1 MNKKKIFVIALAVC
15 LLAILSF
22 STLAWFSDADE
33 VTNKF
38 MVAHSLDEP
47 DKIFSV
53 ELFEKVDSNG
63 DCLPGYSDLGAVYKD
78 ILPGDNLY
86 KEPIIMNTGAYDQ
99 YIRVKVT
106 VTDAAA
112 WIALLEKY
120 EITDLSTIFKGYDD
134 SLWIRVD
141 APVVDEEQ
149 DTITYVFYLQKVLKS
164 TERVSLFTNL
174 VIPAQLTQNDLAAVA
189 GSFDLKIVAEA
200 VQTENMGD
208 NALEAFQ
215 TLEASGQ
222 EIDQI
227 KK

>member
-1 MNKKKIFVIALAVC
+1 MNKKKILAIALVVC

-38 MVAHSLDEP
+38 MVAYSLDEP

-53 ELFEKVDSNG
+53 ELFEKVDANG
-63 DCLPGYSDLGAVYKD
+63 DCLPGYSDFGAVYKD
-78 ILPGDNLY
+78 ILPGDDLY

-106 VTDAAA
+106 ATDAAA
-112 WIALLEKY
+112 WMAMLEKY
-120 EITDLSTIFKGYDD
+120 EITDLCAIFKGHDEE
-134 SLWIRVD
+134 LWHRVD
-141 APVVDEEQ
+141 APVVDQEK
-149 DTITYVFYLQKVLKS
+149 DTITYTFYLQKVLKS
-164 TERVSLFTNL
+164 TQRVSLFTSV
-174 VIPAQLTQNDLAAVA
+174 VIPSQLTQNDLAAVS
-189 GSFDLKIVAEA
+189 GSFDLTIVAEA

-208 NALEAFQ
+208 NAVEAFK

-227 KK
+227 KR